1 MRSQK
6 KKGNFIRYAGIPH
19 VVMESDDY
27 KNLHSSAKALLLDIA
42 YQLNGINNGDLSASF
57 GTMKKRGWVSQETLR
72 KARNALLD
80 ANLIMQ
86 TRQGKFQAG
95 DSVCSLYAVTW
106 YQIHD
111 CVGKNLDVPPT
122 ATPPRKFSVEQSR
135 FTEPKSGDDR
145 IQKPVRHRMRD
156 SRGRYLPI
164 QKSVRSAD

>member
-6 KKGNFIRYAGIPH
+6 KKGKIIRYAGIPH
-19 VVMESDDY
+19 VVMETDDY
-27 KNLHSSAKALLLDIA
+27 KNLHSSAKALLLDMA
-42 YQLNGINNGDLSASF
+42 YQLNGSNNGDLSASF

-80 ANLIMQ
+80 ANLITQ

-106 YQIHD
+106 YQIND
-111 CVGKNLDVPPT
+111 CVGKNLDVLPT
-122 ATPPRKFSVEQSR
+122 ATPPRKFSAEQSR
-135 FTEPKSGDDR
+135 FTGPKSGDDR
-145 IQKPVRHRMRD
+145 IQKPVRQRMRD

>member
-1 MRSQK
+1 MRSSK
-6 KKGNFIRYAGIPH
+6 RKGKSLRFAGIPH

-27 KNLHSSAKALLLDIA
+27 KNLHASAKALLLDIA
-42 YQLNGINNGDLSASF
+42 YQLNGHNNGDLSASF

-80 ANLIMQ
+80 ANLITK

-111 CVGKNLDVPPT
+111 CVGKKLDVPPT
-122 ATPPRKFSVEQSR
+122 ATPPRKFSLEQSR
-135 FTEPKSGDDR
+135 FTAPKSGDEP
-145 IQKPVRHRMRD
+145 IQKTVRKRMRD
-156 SRGRYLPI
+156 ASGRYLPI
-164 QKSVRSAD
+164 QKSVRNAD